1 MTARFYKRS
10 LSLISVFLT
19 AISLSAE
26 VLAQRSGGTGVAAI
40 PAKSDTLSAT
50 TRVAGRVVAGRP
62 FAVTAGFGAR
72 IEMADIERGDRL
84 EKGAVIARLDSS
96 DLDWQ
101 LRQMELQINEA
112 DLRVSELSDNLA
124 FEMETLKLANEQLA
138 LLDAKYQRA
147 KALADRRALASE
159 AVDNALASLLA
170 TRQQN
175 LTRQQSIARLSNQI
189 AQAEASK
196 KRLELQAARLRD
208 DLREAEIRAPV
219 AGQIIDI
226 LSIRSGFVR
235 EGEVIVRLRALDD
248 YEIEA
253 DIPSGYLRFLRQAG
267 PLEATAETGP
277 LPPLKLRMV
286 LPEENQRTG
295 TRPARFSVSGS
306 MPWPLRADGAPV
318 SLNVPV
324 SNAEPVILVPQDAIM
339 PVAGGHIVFIA
350 DKGTARRQIVKLGGV
365 SGSDVIILSGV
376 AENEMVIT
384 RGNEVLNDGAAVR
397 LVSLETFERPKT
409 VAAAGETQTAA
420 AEAPK
425 KLPTELADDAV
436 SWKLE
441 WTTPRGDASADL
453 ILSSKANLF
462 NGEPIEVTKN
472 GDNLLFAGE
481 LVLPFGILTL
491 NFDGKI
497 DGTQMAG
504 QLKMS
509 GLPNGREPQMD
520 FTGKVQ

>member
-124 FEMETLKLANEQLA
+124 FEMETLNLANEQLA
-138 LLDAKYQRA
+138 LLDAKYQPA

-196 KRLELQAARLRD
+196 KAAGITGCQAAR
-208 DLREAEIRAPV
+208 
-219 AGQIIDI
+219 
-226 LSIRSGFVR
+226 
-235 EGEVIVRLRALDD
+235 
-248 YEIEA
+248 
-253 DIPSGYLRFLRQAG
+253 
-267 PLEATAETGP
+267 
-277 LPPLKLRMV
+277 
-286 LPEENQRTG
+286 
-295 TRPARFSVSGS
+295 
-306 MPWPLRADGAPV
+306 
-318 SLNVPV
+318 
-324 SNAEPVILVPQDAIM
+324 
-339 PVAGGHIVFIA
+339 
-350 DKGTARRQIVKLGGV
+350 
-365 SGSDVIILSGV
+365 
-376 AENEMVIT
+376 
-384 RGNEVLNDGAAVR
+384 
-397 LVSLETFERPKT
+397 
-409 VAAAGETQTAA
+409 
-420 AEAPK
+420 
-425 KLPTELADDAV
+425 
-436 SWKLE
+436 
-441 WTTPRGDASADL
+441 
-453 ILSSKANLF
+453 
-462 NGEPIEVTKN
+462 
-472 GDNLLFAGE
+472 
-481 LVLPFGILTL
+481 
-491 NFDGKI
+491 
-497 DGTQMAG
+497 
-504 QLKMS
+504 
-509 GLPNGREPQMD
+509 
-520 FTGKVQ
+520 